1 MYSLIDQINKEY
13 DKKYTTNIIKELK
26 TGLYN
31 FNNTE
36 YDRMYLNINT
46 FKNLKYNSMNI
57 KEIEQIFDEL
67 KNNNFIFGFIF
78 DSKHTIFFIFQDI
91 TDTEKLK
98 NVKIIASQHFIDQ
111 LYRIVPNH
119 PFNNTNEFTFNPQI
133 FNLYFKDDDI
143 INFYLNNIKGGSDY
157 ILKII
162 EDLLHYQNESL
173 KLLNRFGDTNIER
186 AKINNKLLNLKT
198 LLSSVNNYKKKQFE
212 ENKKRFH
219 ANKKLLESNEDVFK
233 ENKNKIEYHEKCINF
248 LLCFVFFIYDL
259 EYMYFPINI
268 LSLKDTFKTFYN
280 YENKKGILV
289 DLDKNL
295 EPYKNGK
302 NFNKNYGKMLS
313 QELFM
318 I

>member
-98 NVKIIASQHFIDQ
+98 NVHI
-111 LYRIVPNH
+111 
-119 PFNNTNEFTFNPQI
+119 T
-133 FNLYFKDDDI
+133 
-143 INFYLNNIKGGSDY
+143 
-157 ILKII
+157 
-162 EDLLHYQNESL
+162 
-173 KLLNRFGDTNIER
+173 
-186 AKINNKLLNLKT
+186 
-198 LLSSVNNYKKKQFE
+198 
-212 ENKKRFH
+212 
-219 ANKKLLESNEDVFK
+219 
-233 ENKNKIEYHEKCINF
+233 
-248 LLCFVFFIYDL
+248 
-259 EYMYFPINI
+259 
-268 LSLKDTFKTFYN
+268 
-280 YENKKGILV
+280 
-289 DLDKNL
+289 
-295 EPYKNGK
+295 
-302 NFNKNYGKMLS
+302 
-313 QELFM
+313 
-318 I
+318 